1 MPLIDNVLNNYL
13 QNLYHMQEGKLGKI
27 QKQAYEQNIP
37 IIKKDV
43 ISFLAVLLSIK
54 KPKYILEIGCAVG
67 FSAIFMSNYL
77 DKEGKII
84 TIERNPSMIQE
95 AKQNLKDLCL
105 EDKIILLEGD
115 ANDILKNLDE
125 KFDIIFM
132 DAAKGQYINILPFI
146 YKMLNKEGLI
156 IADDVLQKGTIAK
169 QKQDIEKRQ
178 RTIHYRLNNFL
189 KEITENKNL
198 QTTVLPIGDGVS
210 MSYNKN

>member
-210 MSYNKN
+210 ISYNKN